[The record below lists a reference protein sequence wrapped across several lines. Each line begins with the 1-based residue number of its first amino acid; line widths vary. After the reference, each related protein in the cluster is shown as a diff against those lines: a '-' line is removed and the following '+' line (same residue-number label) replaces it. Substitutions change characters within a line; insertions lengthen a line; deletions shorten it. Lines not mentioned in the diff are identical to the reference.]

1 MNASGKPVLHW
12 WACTSAVGRTRTDL
26 AKPAKVSWT
35 GNFPRLF
42 QHLGRLLICECF
54 ACQVPNLSLY
64 LRQKFGIMPWK
75 SGDPGRRAQQCI
87 LCSIQN
93 LVQNPKI
100 KIPRQNPKFGA
111 LGASHKELLHI
122 DPKSKIPK
130 IRPKKFGFWILDWG
144 ILDFGFQILDFGF
157 RILDFGGAQGMYH

>member
-75 SGDPGRRAQQCI
+75 SADPGRRAQQCI

-93 LVQNPKI
+93 LVQNPKS
-100 KIPRQNPKFGA
+100 KIRN
-111 LGASHKELLHI
+111 
-122 DPKSKIPK
+122 PKSKIQNPKSEIQNPKSEIQNPKSKIQNPKSKIQNPKSK
-130 IRPKKFGFWILDWG
+130 IRNPKSKIQNPPPKSKIWG
-144 ILDFGFQILDFGF
+144 V
-157 RILDFGGAQGMYH
+157 GGLT